1 MSTNKFYAY
10 AKECLDG
17 STEYNVAFDKC
28 RQTPRIT
35 IELEGDL
42 ANDFDLLELLNWL
55 QEHKLFT
62 QADANEVAEL
72 KEQSY
77 YDEDE
82 AILEALNGNAA
93 YEAGLLDK
101 IKQAISKKI
110 VEPMQQRSA
119 KGRIGGSEKSA
130 TDAGLVDV
138 YKKNEKSFKAEMT
151 DGVKLTSKPVMSE
164 EQAVR
169 YFIQLF
175 AQNND
180 ATFFALTQDDL
191 INTYSPIHTG
201 ADSISDNDKQRLAN
215 YYSKTDH
222 TDDETAAFKQSQ
234 SILARIIFKNIEA
247 AKKGNLE
254 IRGYTTSEDEARDW
268 KSHKP
273 NDIKSLTDDEAKER
287 WDSLTDAQKIKFL
300 SSKMPDIQGEARV
313 ILQTYIIR
321 YGNPFQENTRA
332 GVVYK
337 LILSYEG
344 PMCKDAA
351 SAISKVDW
359 LVPFLAKTTV
369 VGLDLKENI
378 KQLNIISAIRKVQQE
393 LKVDYTKHFFKEGNK
408 DLGWLSLE
416 DCLKVR
422 SSQADEDKERVGEE
436 LLNLEQATEKI
447 SDVTRE
453 STRQQFRDGGAAGS
467 IFDTASERG
476 KFLNRQLPLLI
487 GLPAD
492 QAVAAMNNMLKRQG
506 FSILTE
512 DETNAVRSG
521 VTSK

>member
-191 INTYSPIHTG
+191 INTYS
-201 ADSISDNDKQRLAN
+201 
-215 YYSKTDH
+215 
-222 TDDETAAFKQSQ
+222 
-234 SILARIIFKNIEA
+234 
-247 AKKGNLE
+247 
-254 IRGYTTSEDEARDW
+254 
-268 KSHKP
+268 
-273 NDIKSLTDDEAKER
+273 
-287 WDSLTDAQKIKFL
+287 
-300 SSKMPDIQGEARV
+300 
-313 ILQTYIIR
+313 
-321 YGNPFQENTRA
+321 YGR
-332 GVVYK
+332 
-337 LILSYEG
+337 
-344 PMCKDAA
+344 
-351 SAISKVDW
+351 
-359 LVPFLAKTTV
+359 
-369 VGLDLKENI
+369 GLD
-378 KQLNIISAIRKVQQE
+378 
-393 LKVDYTKHFFKEGNK
+393 
-408 DLGWLSLE
+408 
-416 DCLKVR
+416 
-422 SSQADEDKERVGEE
+422 
-436 LLNLEQATEKI
+436 
-447 SDVTRE
+447 
-453 STRQQFRDGGAAGS
+453 FR
-467 IFDTASERG
+467 
-476 KFLNRQLPLLI
+476 
-487 GLPAD
+487 
-492 QAVAAMNNMLKRQG
+492 
-506 FSILTE
+506 
-512 DETNAVRSG
+512 
-521 VTSK
+521 